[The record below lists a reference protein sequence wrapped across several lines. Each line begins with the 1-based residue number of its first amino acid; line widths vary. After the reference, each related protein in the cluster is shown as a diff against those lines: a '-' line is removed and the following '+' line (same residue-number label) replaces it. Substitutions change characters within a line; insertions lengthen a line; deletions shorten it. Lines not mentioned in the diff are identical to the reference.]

1 MDYVLSILAGGLVV
15 LSMTLN
21 SSLGLRVG
29 VLRATA
35 VNYLVGLVGVG
46 ALAMLSSLV
55 LHLPEATQ
63 GSVPWW
69 AWSGG
74 LLGVAIVASSN
85 LVLPRIPVVAATV
98 LIVLG
103 QLATGVVFD
112 SLQSGALDPWQTAGA
127 LLVLLGA
134 LLSQKRRMASG
145 TPDAPETPTG

>member
-1 MDYVLSILAGGLVV
+1 MDHLLSILAGGLVV

-29 VLRATA
+29 VFRATA

-46 ALAMLSSLV
+46 VLALLSSLV
-55 LHLPEATQ
+55 LHLPEGAEGT
-63 GSVPWW
+63 VPWW

-103 QLATGVVFD
+103 QLATGIVFD
-112 SLQSGALDPWQTAGA
+112 SLLSGVLDPWQTAGA

-134 LLSQKRRMASG
+134 LLSQRRPTPARN
-145 TPDAPETPTG
+145 PDAPGTPTG